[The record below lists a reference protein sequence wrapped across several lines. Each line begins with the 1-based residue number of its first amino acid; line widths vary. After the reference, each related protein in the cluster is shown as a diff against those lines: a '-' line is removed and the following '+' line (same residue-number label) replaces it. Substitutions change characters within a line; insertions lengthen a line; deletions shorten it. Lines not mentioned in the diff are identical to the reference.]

1 LQALEEME
9 GELSTEREA
18 VEAARAELV
27 AGERAEDAA
36 AAAAAAGYREEI
48 HRLSQQVGHPLENDR

>member
-36 AAAAAAGYREEI
+36 AAAAAGYREEI